1 MKHGHKTSTT
11 PGADQIPPPC
21 HLRAHKPMKKQ
32 VAASAKVSFESPV
45 DFTKAVKAVRSD
57 TTNADWCLVGYKDDS
72 VLGIVGSGKG
82 GLKALLDAA
91 EPFGVNYGVLRVS
104 RCLEKTGVC
113 VLCKIGVCGTF
124 WSNTFQIELNHPCTC
139 IYM

>member
-1 MKHGHKTSTT
+1 
-11 PGADQIPPPC
+11 
-21 HLRAHKPMKKQ
+21 MKKQ
-32 VAASAKVSFESPV
+32 VAASAKVSFEAPG

-72 VLGIVGSGKG
+72 VLRIVGSGKG

-104 RCLEKTGVC
+104 RCP
-113 VLCKIGVCGTF
+113 IGVCTMHF
-124 WSNTFQIELNHPCTC
+124 SVENVSD
-139 IYM
+139 